1 MKQFS
6 KIKSVLMLI
15 LMGSL
20 VFLSSC
26 KDSED
31 VKITGFDV
39 TEREMFFTENGGMQ
53 TYKIATVYA
62 WRAQSTADW
71 LMVTPATGIG

>member
-39 TEREMFFTENGGMQ
+39 TESEMFFTENGGM
-53 TYKIATVYA
+53 KNFNIATDDA
-62 WRAQSTADW
+62 WIHQ
-71 LMVTPATGIG
+71 